1 MEVAMLRNN
10 DFQRTLDYETFR
22 SLAHPVC
29 GRHNLADQEA
39 NTFAGSLCLHSVSGL
54 TAVDIRSNARRVE
67 RTQRDVRLDGVDQYK
82 AVFQIE
88 GRSIISQNDRDVQ
101 LAVGGVALVDLAR
114 PVTHVSDDVD
124 SRWLCLLLPRQ
135 SLVSHLG
142 FEPPGGA
149 CGRGGSPAGRMLN
162 EVVLDTL
169 NGGGSVLPP
178 ADSYMRLAVFDLLGA
193 LFVPPPSSSRH
204 ANKLIMRICGLI
216 KDRFTDPD
224 FGPPQ
229 AASQA
234 GISLRYLQKLFTQS
248 GSTCTE
254 YIHSLRLN
262 HAARLLHR
270 RKLLGMSEPISNI
283 AYACGFRDYTHFA
296 RQFRNRFGCSPG
308 THSGMQGGGEN
319 SAVRPGAHETVP
331 WACAH
336 EA

>member
-1 MEVAMLRNN
+1 MEDGMLRND
-10 DFQRTLDYETFR
+10 DFPGTHVNYEAFR
-22 SLAHPVC
+22 SMADPLC
-29 GRHNLADQEA
+29 GRHNLADEETS
-39 NTFAGSLCLHSVSGL
+39 TFTGSVRLLSVSGL

-88 GRSIISQNDRDVQ
+88 GRSIISQNDQVVQ
-101 LAVGGVALVDLAR
+101 LALGGVALVDLAR

-124 SRWLCLLLPRQ
+124 SRWLCLLLPRR

-149 CGRGGSPAGRMLN
+149 CGHGGTPAGRLLY
-162 EVVLDTL
+162 EVVLDAF

-193 LFVPPPSSSRH
+193 LFVRREPPPSSSRH
-204 ANKLIMRICGLI
+204 ANKLIARISSLI

-229 AASQA
+229 AASEA

-248 GSTCTE
+248 GTTCTE
-254 YIHSLRLN
+254 YIHSLRLDY
-262 HAARLLHR
+262 AARLLHR
-270 RKLLGMSEPISNI
+270 KKLLRMSEPISSI

-308 THSGMQGGGEN
+308 AHSGI
-319 SAVRPGAHETVP
+319 RPLLPAQLDL
-331 WACAH
+331 
-336 EA
+336 

>member
-1 MEVAMLRNN
+1 MLRSD
-10 DFQRTLDYETFR
+10 DFLGTHVDYETFT

-29 GRHNLADQEA
+29 GRHHLADEETS
-39 NTFAGSLCLHSVSGL
+39 TFAGWVRLLSVSGL

-88 GRSIISQNDRDVQ
+88 GRSIISQNDRVVR

-135 SLVSHLG
+135 SLVSNLG

-149 CGRGGSPAGRMLN
+149 CGPGGTSAGRLLYD
-162 EVVLDTL
+162 VVVDAL

-178 ADSYMRLAVFDLLGA
+178 AESYMRLAVFDLLGA
-193 LFVPPPSSSRH
+193 LFVPREPPPSSSRH
-204 ANKLIMRICGLI
+204 ANKLITRISGLI

-229 AASQA
+229 AASEA

-262 HAARLLHR
+262 YAARLLHR

-308 THSGMQGGGEN
+308 THSGMQGGAEN
-319 SAVRPGAHETVP
+319 GAVRPGADETLP
-331 WACAH
+331 WAWAH

>member
-1 MEVAMLRNN
+1 MLRND
-10 DFQRTLDYETFR
+10 DFPGTHVDYETF
-22 SLAHPVC
+22 SSMAHPVC
-29 GRHNLADQEA
+29 GRHNLADEET
-39 NTFAGSLCLHSVSGL
+39 NTFTGSVRFLSVTGL
-54 TAVDIRSNARRVE
+54 TVVDIRTNARRVE
-67 RTQRDVRLDGVDQYK
+67 RSQRDVRLDGVDQYK
-82 AVFQIE
+82 VVFQIE
-88 GRSIISQNDRDVQ
+88 GRSKISQNDRVVQ

-114 PVTHVSDDVD
+114 PVTHLSDDVD
-124 SRWLCLLLPRQ
+124 SRWLCLLVPRQ

-149 CGRGGSPAGRMLN
+149 CGRGGTPAGRLLY
-162 EVVLDTL
+162 EVVLDAL
-169 NGGGSVLPP
+169 KGGGPVLPP

-193 LFVPPPSSSRH
+193 LFVRCEPPPSSSRH
-204 ANKLIMRICGLI
+204 ANKLIVRIRGLI

-229 AASQA
+229 AASAA

-308 THSGMQGGGEN
+308 TLSGMQGDAEN
-319 SAVRPGAHETVP
+319 GTARAGADEP
-331 WACAH
+331 WAWAH